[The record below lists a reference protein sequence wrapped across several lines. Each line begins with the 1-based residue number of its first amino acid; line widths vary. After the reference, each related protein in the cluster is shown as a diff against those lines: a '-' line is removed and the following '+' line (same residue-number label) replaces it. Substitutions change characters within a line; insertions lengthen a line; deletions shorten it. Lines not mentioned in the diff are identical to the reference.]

1 MTDGHTAHAEPTRRA
16 PRWLLA
22 ALFASL
28 ALNLVVVGLVAGAV
42 WRFRPPAWVPIT
54 PSLVGYASALP
65 PERRKQLWDQTA
77 EERAELRPLR
87 REVRTARDETVQV
100 LAAEPF
106 DRQRFLA
113 AQARQAD
120 AEQRARHAMQALYLK
135 IADALTPE
143 ERHAFPRWRE
153 HRRPTGHNLLDG
165 PDHQT
170 EEAQSHAVGR

>member
-1 MTDGHTAHAEPTRRA
+1 MTDGRTAHTEPPRRT

-28 ALNLVVVGLVAGAV
+28 ALNLVVVGLVAGAM
-42 WRFRPPAWVPIT
+42 WRFRAPVWAPVT
-54 PSLVGYASALP
+54 PSLLGYASALP
-65 PERRKQLWDQTA
+65 PERRKQLWEQTA
-77 EERAELRPLR
+77 GERAELRPLR
-87 REVRTARDETVQV
+87 REVHTARDETVQA

-106 DRQRFLA
+106 DRQLFLD
-113 AQARQAD
+113 AQARQSD
-120 AEQRARHAMQALYLK
+120 AEQRARHAMQSLYIK
-135 IADALTPE
+135 IAEGLTPE
-143 ERHAFPRWRE
+143 ERRAFPHWRE